1 MNTSSLPPVSLPR
14 TLAAWGASE
23 FDAVFKQ
30 EVAALAP
37 AQLPLQ
43 AGLSQ
48 SSYVDEHVER
58 DVVVLGSHADEREIE
73 VRAGIFYAGII
84 AGSCCADDPTPVE
97 PQAEYCEL
105 RFRID
110 RRDGAARV
118 ALLAD

>member
-23 FDAVFKQ
+23 FDAVLKQ

-58 DVVVLGSHADEREIE
+58 DVVVLATRGTEAVIT
-73 VRAGIFYAGII
+73 VRAGIFYGGVI

-97 PQAEYCEL
+97 AQTEYCEVEIA
-105 RFRID
+105 ID
-110 RRDGAARV
+110 REDASARLR
-118 ALLAD
+118 LLSA